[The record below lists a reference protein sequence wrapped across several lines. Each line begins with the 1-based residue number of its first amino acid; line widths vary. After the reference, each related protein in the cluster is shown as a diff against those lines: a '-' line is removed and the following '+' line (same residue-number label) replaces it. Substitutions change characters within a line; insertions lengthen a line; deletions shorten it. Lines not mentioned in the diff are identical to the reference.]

1 MKLKLIINTKQLLIL
16 LFTFCFIK
24 TNEIKTQ
31 ENKYAQDTFYRTSNT
46 ESDYVI
52 PQVKST
58 DFLALGNGGV
68 PVPVVQRISSIHQ
81 THPIPCPCAATFRCR
96 PCGVIATPE
105 IDLYPEIVECPCA
118 HASCPVC
125 PPLSLLHEIASKKA
139 VQDQQLAFNLKN
151 ISTKMS
157 KFFDLVIK
165 YAGDVVN
172 YEKDAKDAARKMEE
186 ASLKAQFSRKSMFSV
201 NIY

>member
-16 LFTFCFIK
+16 LFTFCFINS
-24 TNEIKTQ
+24 NEIKSL
-31 ENKYAQDTFYRTSNT
+31 ERKYAQDTFYRTSNS
-46 ESDYVI
+46 ENDYII
-52 PQVKST
+52 PQVKSP
-58 DFLALGNGGV
+58 DFLSLGNGGV
-68 PVPVVQRISSIHQ
+68 IPRISSIHQ
-81 THPIPCPCAATFRCR
+81 THHIPCPCAATFRCR

-118 HASCPVC
+118 HAACPVC

-186 ASLKAQFSRKSMFSV
+186 ASLKAQFSRKSMFTV
-201 NIY
+201 IIY